1 MIDLSTGLVTIPE
14 GFIMKTLMLVIS
26 LALGSIASFAGLA
39 CGAPD
44 STTHVG
50 KIMNI
55 DKNTGQF
62 TIMDMML
69 STPISFEADAK
80 LLSNLESMKGT
91 IKVDFEDEGDKLKAL
106 DVRQ

>member
-1 MIDLSTGLVTIPE
+1 
-14 GFIMKTLMLVIS
+14 MKTLTLVIA

-50 KIMNI
+50 KLMNI
-55 DKNTGQF
+55 DKDSGQF

-69 STPISFEADAK
+69 STPVSFEADAK

-91 IKVDFEDEGDKLKAL
+91 IQVDFENDGDQLKAL
-106 DVRQ
+106 EVRQ